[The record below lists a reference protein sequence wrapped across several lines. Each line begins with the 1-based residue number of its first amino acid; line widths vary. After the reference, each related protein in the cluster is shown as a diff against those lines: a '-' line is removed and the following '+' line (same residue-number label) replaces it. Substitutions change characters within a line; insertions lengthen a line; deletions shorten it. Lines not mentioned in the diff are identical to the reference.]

1 MSAGGQQRSIGEWNR
16 RLAPVVEGAPTGN
29 NLWLGKGKWGVR
41 GDGITEPWCV
51 YQLDPT
57 RSAFGFLPY
66 GYGLP
71 GMLEQQARALCD
83 LLNEMQ
89 LGREAD

>member
-1 MSAGGQQRSIGEWNR
+1 
-16 RLAPVVEGAPTGN
+16 VT
-29 NLWLGKGKWGVR
+29 NLWLGKEKWGVR

-71 GMLEQQARALCD
+71 GMLEQQARALCA
-83 LLNEMQ
+83 LLNDMQ
-89 LGREAD
+89 LDRDKTR